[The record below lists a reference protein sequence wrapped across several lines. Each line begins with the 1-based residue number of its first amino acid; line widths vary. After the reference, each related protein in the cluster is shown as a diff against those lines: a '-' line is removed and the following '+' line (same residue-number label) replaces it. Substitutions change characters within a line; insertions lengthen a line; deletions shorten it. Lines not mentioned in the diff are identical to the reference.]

1 MLFHIFVFLFVS
13 HVGSEHVPE
22 GTPCSWGDVKGQCV
36 SVYRCLSAVKDIEN
50 RNYPPTC
57 SYNGTTPII
66 CCTDCEL
73 VPDTRLYIFNPVLGI
88 LIKSGTSRAKDKCL
102 EYIDKLNYPCK
113 HDKQELQTLST
124 VRPDAN
130 CKVTIQKY
138 VEQIIDGAS
147 LNIPAIAGGHPV
159 LRRTEFP
166 HMALLGYGE
175 SIDTADWL
183 CGGSVISERFI
194 LTAAHCVSGPNVGK
208 VKYIGLGILRRSDP
222 PEQWQ
227 RYNVKTIIT
236 HPGYKPP
243 SKYHDIALLETDREI
258 AFNRD
263 VRPACLHV
271 DDQIDNYATATGW
284 GALGHRRELSD
295 TLQAVGLHLFTPEEC
310 SQNYPKHRH
319 LLNGYDHTTQMC
331 YGDRMDTNS
340 PTDTCA
346 GDSGGPLQSI
356 EHERCV
362 YTILGVTSYGRECGT
377 SGGTGMYTRVRPYVS
392 WIEDIV
398 WPL

>member
-88 LIKSGTSRAKDKCL
+88 LIKSGTSRAKDKCI
-102 EYIDKLNYPCK
+102 EFIHKLNYPCK
-113 HDKQELQTLST
+113 EGMHDLIITPTLEPD
-124 VRPDAN
+124 VNCAVVILKIQPQRPVFG
-130 CKVTIQKY
+130 VT
-138 VEQIIDGAS
+138 
-147 LNIPAIAGGHPV
+147 GGHDV
-159 LRRTEFP
+159 ERNDYP

>member
-102 EYIDKLNYPCK
+102 EYLHKVEYPCK
-113 HDKQELQTLST
+113 S
-124 VRPDAN
+124 
-130 CKVTIQKY
+130 VTPLIISSKMLDFNRQCTIF
-138 VEQIIDGAS
+138 EQHHPPYSAG
-147 LNIPAIAGGHPV
+147 NGIAGGTDA
-159 LRRTEFP
+159 RRGEYP

>member
-88 LIKSGTSRAKDKCL
+88 LIKSGTSRAKDKCVDF
-102 EYIDKLNYPCK
+102 IINVDYPCK
-113 HDKQELQTLST
+113 DNRDEFRYRV
-124 VRPDAN
+124 VRIENCTRVIPDLDGSP
-130 CKVTIQKY
+130 Y
-138 VEQIIDGAS
+138 V
-147 LNIPAIAGGHPV
+147 AGGRSAV
-159 LRRTEFP
+159 QAEYP